1 MKPQNSNT
9 ISFNPSHKKNFSPE
23 TQELL
28 AAIELSQAADDSL
41 WKELAVALLDDMKK
55 ISMIDSKTLQS
66 KIRTQKR
73 DDDMKYEEEFELY
86 KLISQMA
93 DEYPELDVLL
103 KSHDLTYE
111 KALQKANDWKNEFE
125 CLLEKLNIHA
135 ESLDSICG
143 DVIKRIPLEP
153 DDPDLQRIYCM
164 LITDLGLL
172 FSYDE
177 RTEEQDIRNYLK
189 QSANTKE
196 LLEAIA
202 EQKKM
207 RLKLENLLN
216 AVKMKMYG
224 FKDVTEEANSIF
236 QISMQYDLLSQE
248 QDNTIYEDNVTALLQ
263 QIEANP
269 YLREVKPYLIAYVL
283 SHRSGYMLTRE
294 NYQPNLES
302 ALRYTEYNIHEDNGK
317 NFKSYQQ
324 SIELY
329 MALRSYYQSHETVDI
344 AFSDYC
350 FANLSNLSD
359 WFYENFE
366 PDAAVPIKL
375 AYKAA
380 LLKTPM
386 FPMLPEDTDVDAE
399 KLEEDMFFIINNWI

>member
-9 ISFNPSHKKNFSPE
+9 ISFNPPHKKNFSPE

-28 AAIELSQAADDSL
+28 TAIELSQAADDSL
-41 WKELAVALLDDMKK
+41 WKELAATLLDDMKK

-111 KALQKANDWKNEFE
+111 KALQRANEWKNEFY

-135 ESLDSICG
+135 ESIDSICG

-172 FSYDE
+172 FPYDE

-189 QSANTKE
+189 QSADTEE

-236 QISMQYDLLSQE
+236 QISMQ
-248 QDNTIYEDNVTALLQ
+248 
-263 QIEANP
+263 
-269 YLREVKPYLIAYVL
+269 
-283 SHRSGYMLTRE
+283 
-294 NYQPNLES
+294 
-302 ALRYTEYNIHEDNGK
+302 
-317 NFKSYQQ
+317 
-324 SIELY
+324 
-329 MALRSYYQSHETVDI
+329 
-344 AFSDYC
+344 
-350 FANLSNLSD
+350 
-359 WFYENFE
+359 
-366 PDAAVPIKL
+366 
-375 AYKAA
+375 
-380 LLKTPM
+380 
-386 FPMLPEDTDVDAE
+386 
-399 KLEEDMFFIINNWI
+399 